1 LSGCQGHRKLDH
13 HNGLRTPFRSAGSLF
28 VSDVP
33 SPSISGNAK
42 MHVAVAQRRTR
53 DSNAAQLE
61 DTRSGMYP
69 LIRAAHI
76 GASNSI
82 NTSACI
88 L

>member
-1 LSGCQGHRKLDH
+1 
-13 HNGLRTPFRSAGSLF
+13 
-28 VSDVP
+28 
-33 SPSISGNAK
+33 